1 MCSLILNPPPPL
13 TAYLFDPPWNMQIKF
28 SGWVLLPIGLG
39 TNVTKVDSP
48 LREAIKDTE
57 RRIKQDEE
65 THMGLQA
72 ELDELTKQE
81 AGLHATLCA
90 HDALISQLTY
100 LSTTIT
106 DLESHAESAKGTIGS
121 MKKLADR
128 LIDIARDL
136 EDKGAMTDY
145 QVSKK
150 EYAAHVVCVLDMALP
165 QFTAVGEV
173 EGVLLELEGGDD
185 EKGTVKEA
193 LKNEIAIVRR
203 KLELVR
209 MLN

>member
-1 MCSLILNPPPPL
+1 
-13 TAYLFDPPWNMQIKF
+13 
-28 SGWVLLPIGLG
+28 
-39 TNVTKVDSP
+39 
-48 LREAIKDTE
+48 
-57 RRIKQDEE
+57 
-65 THMGLQA
+65 MGLKA
-72 ELDELTKQE
+72 ELDELIKQE
-81 AGLHATLCA
+81 AGLRATLCA

-106 DLESHAESAKGTIGS
+106 DLQSRAESAKGTIGS
-121 MKKLADR
+121 MKRLADR

-173 EGVLLELEGGDD
+173 EGVLLVLERGDD
-185 EKGTVKEA
+185 EKETVKEA
-193 LKNEIAIVRR
+193 LRNEIAIVRR

>member
-1 MCSLILNPPPPL
+1 MN
-13 TAYLFDPPWNMQIKF
+13 Q
-28 SGWVLLPIGLG
+28 
-39 TNVTKVDSP
+39 
-48 LREAIKDTE
+48 
-57 RRIKQDEE
+57 
-65 THMGLQA
+65 QA
-72 ELDELTKQE
+72 ELDELIKQE
-81 AGLHATLCA
+81 AGFRATLCA
-90 HDALISQLTY
+90 HDALASQLVY
-100 LSTTIT
+100 LSATIT
-106 DLESHAESAKGTIGS
+106 DLQSRAASVRGTIGA
-121 MKKLADR
+121 MKRLADR

-173 EGVLLELEGGDD
+173 EGVLLILEGGDD
-185 EKGTVKEA
+185 QKGTVREE

-203 KLELVR
+203 KLELVK

>member
-1 MCSLILNPPPPL
+1 MN
-13 TAYLFDPPWNMQIKF
+13 Q
-28 SGWVLLPIGLG
+28 
-39 TNVTKVDSP
+39 
-48 LREAIKDTE
+48 
-57 RRIKQDEE
+57 
-65 THMGLQA
+65 QA
-72 ELDELTKQE
+72 ELNELTKQE
-81 AGLHATLCA
+81 AGFRATLCA
-90 HDALISQLTY
+90 HDALTSQLVY
-100 LSTTIT
+100 LSATIT
-106 DLESHAESAKGTIGS
+106 DLQSRAASVKGTIGA
-121 MKKLADR
+121 MKRLADR

-173 EGVLLELEGGDD
+173 EGVLLVLEGGDD
-185 EKGTVKEA
+185 QKGTVREE